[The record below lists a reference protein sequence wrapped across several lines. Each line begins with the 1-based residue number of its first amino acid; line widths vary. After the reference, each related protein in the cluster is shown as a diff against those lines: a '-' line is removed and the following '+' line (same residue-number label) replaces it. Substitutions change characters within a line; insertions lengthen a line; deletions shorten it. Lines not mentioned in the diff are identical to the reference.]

1 MGKYR
6 SFLGIFASLF
16 VLFFTCSVMA
26 AGYTCPEYKKYTS
39 CSTNYYMSGG
49 QVAGNSCNQCG
60 ENSTS
65 KGGTQ
70 SYCQCDEGYS
80 VDGQLLNTA
89 SENTKPD
96 DGSDCQLASV
106 TCEPGTYFQ
115 FAKSGVGC
123 MACVAG
129 KWCPGG
135 VFYWT
140 GEEHQ
145 GVNDCPAGYTSKGGA
160 TAENEC
166 FINVEAGHYLPTENS
181 AEPQTCAAGTSKAAH
196 TVNYGSK
203 SECDVCS
210 DNQYS
215 DAGAASCT
223 SCNTDNGY
231 GNTGDSASNHAGIAS
246 CTIQCP
252 AGQYVATAGEGCV
265 SVGDGNW
272 SDGTEVVAQDEVG
285 TLNQCPANYRD
296 GAAASSQAECITSCD
311 AGEYVETANAA
322 CTSIGTGYYKE
333 AHTVK
338 YGSTSS
344 RNQCPEN
351 YRDGAPVG
359 AEADCLGIMERIGER
374 KTPPTPDGCADITV
388 QACEPRTCEYQKKY
402 GTNGDGAI
410 TQDCDSVDELSC
422 TDTITKVEASENH
435 YSDGLT
441 CPACESGYTSEQG
454 ATTAVQCIKSCTV
467 ACIDPGSGACPENSS
482 SCTWNT
488 NESQTGT
495 QNQVEKKCS
504 VTAKQC
510 TLKDFVC
517 KTGYDKSGQTCI
529 PHAYEVSYSCGTGTG
544 NAPGG
549 TSQKY
554 NSNYYIA
561 NNTCEKP
568 GNKFMGWNDGSKT
581 VQPGQIT
588 WTYTQNITFT
598 AVWQPCDED
607 TSAKGQCYCSANQY
621 PNGDGSCDNCVI
633 QCSASE
639 EVYTLGSYD
648 VCDNGTDDECYRSC
662 TTSDVANSSEVSG
675 TITKGGA
682 GECAAT
688 SCNKNFYLS
697 GIGCAAC
704 VPNATCPGGEE
715 PFKCNPGYH
724 LSEDSSSCEPD
735 EYTITLKKNGGTGT
749 VNGATGA
756 NDAVQTCKHG
766 QMCTLPNGAGLERVG
781 YAFTGW
787 GDTAGCTSGKYQE
800 VFTAAAIRYACWT
813 QTFEQCQSGKYYNG
827 STHVTCPEGM
837 FCPGTGN
844 AQIGNAGCG
853 SECPEPGTSP
863 AGSTSNTAC
872 YITCSG
878 GAITGGTRTPV
889 DQNPNYDGSAY
900 PTCKY
905 TVTCDVGYIAKNQGT
920 ATATCEKCIDGVNCP
935 GGSEEGEPEEC
946 PAGSYCEDGVAKE
959 CPAGGT
965 STAGAESI
973 TDCYKTCEPT
983 LDIEHGQGISTGNAY
998 YSGSAYPA
1006 CQYRA
1011 QCDEN
1016 YTAKDSPGTNP
1027 SCVWADPG
1035 ACPEG
1040 SYCPE
1045 DGSGPIACP
1054 DGGTSDAGATSE
1066 TQCYK
1071 RCDDKSIDGGT
1082 ANADKDKVN
1091 WTGSAYPTCTFTV
1104 TCDAG
1109 YIAKNQGTATA
1120 TCEKCIDG
1128 VNCPGGSEEGEPEEC
1143 PAGSYCEDGVA
1154 KECPAGG
1161 TSAAGSESITDCY
1174 KTCEPTLDID
1184 NGQGISTGNAYYSG
1198 SEYPAC
1204 QYTANCD
1211 ENYIAQDSPGP
1222 NPKCVWADPDA
1233 CPAGSYCPEDG
1244 TGPIAC
1250 PDGGTSDAGATSE
1263 TQCYKTC
1270 TEKPIT
1276 GGTANAD
1283 KDKVNWTGSA
1293 YPTCTFT
1300 VTCDAGYIAKNQ
1312 GTATATCEKC
1322 IDGVN
1327 CPGGSEEG
1335 EPEECPAGSY
1345 CEDGVA
1351 KECPAGGTS
1360 AAGSESIT
1368 DCYKTCNPTL
1378 DIEHGQGI
1386 STGNAYYSGS
1396 EYPACQY
1403 TAQCDENY
1411 TPQNSPSSNP
1421 SCVWGDTDECPA
1433 GYYCPPEEPSPIAC
1447 PNGGMS
1453 EKGSTSVTQCY
1464 KIFDDYDGFQNGTA
1478 SAKCFYQTNSSEYD
1492 RCTIQE
1498 VKSCIAGYWYAQQNA
1513 FLCSG
1518 TESGFYSPAGDIHQ
1532 TACPKN
1538 PTGGAVESTEY
1549 ADSYTD
1555 CYMACDLSKEDISN
1569 STSVAAAQNTVNAI
1583 SADTYAACSYS
1594 VTCETGYNVS
1604 NNDTANPSCVAKTYT
1619 ITLDKNGGI
1628 GSIAGSV
1635 ECTFDSGNC
1644 TLPATSGLTRTGY
1657 TTGNRWCA
1665 DAAGNGPC
1673 YYAGQSTG
1681 TNISADGTDTT
1692 LYAMW
1697 TPNVYTVNLDHNT
1710 ATVDGAP
1717 DTVYLKY
1724 ATGWFSNED
1733 ATESIT
1739 KLTTVPEKSSYNFVG
1754 YYSMASNG
1762 TQIVNASGAFLTTE
1776 NALTF
1781 TTDEPA
1787 TIYARWSAG
1796 TTNCAAGTYYTGTGD
1811 QCVACTANHYCPGG
1825 TFATDSG
1832 SPEGLNA
1839 CPQDGVSPSN
1849 SDEISD
1855 CYKTK
1860 LAYSALHGDGTQ
1872 TCNYDPDSQSYSANC
1887 TDKVIEVCDA
1897 GYYLADAENENPD
1910 CDVVGTGY
1918 YNGGGSTE
1926 RTQCPNGGSTETET
1940 STMVQQC
1947 FKTGLPY
1954 EAKYGSGT
1962 QRCFYTSG
1970 DGADAIYQRDCDT
1983 KVIDSCRG
1991 GYWLENPGDTDC
2003 VEVGQNYYSDS
2014 SDTSRYACP
2023 ANGKTHGTISDS
2035 ILLCYKDGLP
2045 YTQAQHGTGEYLCFY
2060 TSGEGDS
2067 AVYASSCETPTMT
2080 SCDAG
2085 YYYDHLVL
2093 PTDCMEVTKG
2103 WYSPAIDTSRHQCPM
2118 GGTTATSTSA
2128 AITEC
2133 YRDDMACD
2141 IENGSG
2147 EQTCNYDEADSNYT
2161 ADCQTCNVTMCDEGF
2176 SQVGNTCI
2184 NCPAGSVCDE
2194 GQQQTCSSLT
2204 DGMYPESDAGTDDV
2218 AMCYRDCPLADNAAA
2233 MAGRDYYDALDTCEI
2248 KRCAAGYTLDN
2259 GQCVECPEGS
2269 FCDGTTDPENPGDD
2283 VKSCADLGNGEWSM
2297 SLPGATD
2304 ESGCYQTCEPYEIT
2318 NGTAVPVSDK
2328 AFYPNECEYR
2338 GESDTGNPCEIIDGV
2353 CVETSCNAG
2362 YEMKDGVC
2370 VECNRE
2376 FALAYKDGGV
2386 CLIAECVLG
2395 YHPNGDKCEP
2405 NIQSCEAPN
2414 AISAERVWD
2423 SGKQAFGAC
2432 MIRECEYGFH
2442 LSSNACVP
2450 DTQPCEVENGS
2461 GYKEWD
2467 SATNAWGECIA
2478 TLCNPGYTNDP
2489 AETNERTKQCGEC
2502 KNRYS
2507 VLGKLAASSYVQGCE
2522 IASCM
2527 YQGELY
2533 NLENN
2538 ECVPICPMTE
2548 YEDDTGTMVWDD
2560 SRKKCVRTCKEGYT
2574 MW

>member
-16 VLFFTCSVMA
+16 VLFFTGSVMA

-70 SYCQCDEGYS
+70 SYCQCDTGYT

-252 AGQYVATAGEGCV
+252 ADQYVATAGEGCV

-467 ACIDPGSGACPENSS
+467 ACINPGSGACPENSS

-844 AQIGNAGCG
+844 AQVGNAGCG

-878 GAITGGTRTPV
+878 GA
-889 DQNPNYDGSAY
+889 
-900 PTCKY
+900 
-905 TVTCDVGYIAKNQGT
+905 
-920 ATATCEKCIDGVNCP
+920 
-935 GGSEEGEPEEC
+935 
-946 PAGSYCEDGVAKE
+946 
-959 CPAGGT
+959 
-965 STAGAESI
+965 
-973 TDCYKTCEPT
+973 
-983 LDIEHGQGISTGNAY
+983 
-998 YSGSAYPA
+998 
-1006 CQYRA
+1006 
-1011 QCDEN
+1011 
-1016 YTAKDSPGTNP
+1016 
-1027 SCVWADPG
+1027 
-1035 ACPEG
+1035 
-1040 SYCPE
+1040 
-1045 DGSGPIACP
+1045 
-1054 DGGTSDAGATSE
+1054 
-1066 TQCYK
+1066 
-1071 RCDDKSIDGGT
+1071 
-1082 ANADKDKVN
+1082 
-1091 WTGSAYPTCTFTV
+1091 
-1104 TCDAG
+1104 
-1109 YIAKNQGTATA
+1109 
-1120 TCEKCIDG
+1120 
-1128 VNCPGGSEEGEPEEC
+1128 
-1143 PAGSYCEDGVA
+1143 
-1154 KECPAGG
+1154 
-1161 TSAAGSESITDCY
+1161 
-1174 KTCEPTLDID
+1174 
-1184 NGQGISTGNAYYSG
+1184 
-1198 SEYPAC
+1198 
-1204 QYTANCD
+1204 
-1211 ENYIAQDSPGP
+1211 
-1222 NPKCVWADPDA
+1222 
-1233 CPAGSYCPEDG
+1233 
-1244 TGPIAC
+1244 
-1250 PDGGTSDAGATSE
+1250 
-1263 TQCYKTC
+1263 
-1270 TEKPIT
+1270 IT

-1351 KECPAGGTS
+1351 KKCPAGGTS
-1360 AAGSESIT
+1360 AAGAESIN
-1368 DCYKTCNPTL
+1368 DCYKTCEPTL
-1378 DIEHGQGI
+1378 DIDNGQGI

-1396 EYPACQY
+1396 AYPECQY
-1403 TAQCDENY
+1403 RAQCDENY
-1411 TPQNSPSSNP
+1411 TAKDSP
-1421 SCVWGDTDECPA
+1421 
-1433 GYYCPPEEPSPIAC
+1433 
-1447 PNGGMS
+1447 
-1453 EKGSTSVTQCY
+1453 
-1464 KIFDDYDGFQNGTA
+1464 GT
-1478 SAKCFYQTNSSEYD
+1478 
-1492 RCTIQE
+1492 
-1498 VKSCIAGYWYAQQNA
+1498 
-1513 FLCSG
+1513 
-1518 TESGFYSPAGDIHQ
+1518 
-1532 TACPKN
+1532 
-1538 PTGGAVESTEY
+1538 
-1549 ADSYTD
+1549 
-1555 CYMACDLSKEDISN
+1555 
-1569 STSVAAAQNTVNAI
+1569 
-1583 SADTYAACSYS
+1583 
-1594 VTCETGYNVS
+1594 
-1604 NNDTANPSCVAKTYT
+1604 NPSCVAKTYT

-1665 DAAGNGPC
+1665 DAAGNSPC

-1724 ATGWFSNED
+1724 ATGWFSNEG

-1796 TTNCAAGTYYTGTGD
+1796 TTNCAAGTYYPGTGD

-1825 TFATDSG
+1825 MFATDSG

-1954 EAKYGSGT
+1954 EARYGSGT

-2283 VKSCADLGNGEWSM
+2283 VKSCADLGDGEWSM